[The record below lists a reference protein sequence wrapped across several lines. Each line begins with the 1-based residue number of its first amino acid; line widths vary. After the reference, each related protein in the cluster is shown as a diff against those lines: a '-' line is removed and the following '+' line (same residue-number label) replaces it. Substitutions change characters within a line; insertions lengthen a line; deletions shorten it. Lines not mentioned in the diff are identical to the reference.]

1 MTLHLYSPSINCV
14 ADYRANLL
22 LYPFGKRKGDK
33 WINQT
38 SFFLEEIFS
47 ANEKLW
53 KSCLRDRIR
62 KGKYFS
68 RKTIK
73 VL

>member
-14 ADYRANLL
+14 EDYRANLL
-22 LYPFGKRKGDK
+22 LYHFGKRKGDK

-38 SFFLEEIFS
+38 SFLEEIFS

-68 RKTIK
+68 RKNIN